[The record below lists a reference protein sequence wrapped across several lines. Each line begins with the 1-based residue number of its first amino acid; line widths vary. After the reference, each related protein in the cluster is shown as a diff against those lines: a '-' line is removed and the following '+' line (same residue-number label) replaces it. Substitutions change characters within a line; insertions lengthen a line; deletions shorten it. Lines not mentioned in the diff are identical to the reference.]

1 MNVNDVE
8 KRNNYCLSINHK
20 HKYKQHTRDNMMRF
34 FSISLSAIAYATK
47 KAMIFQFHLAQF
59 IDIFIIH
66 SARLHDVSIPIR
78 LSRLLD
84 TPPITRL
91 VSMKALLHFEC
102 TLERVHVML
111 LIYLKWTR
119 NRIIRYNHF
128 SFQFE
133 YWSLLLALRSVTLDW
148 IRYILL
154 KFIQCIPLIWWD
166 GFIHEIWKNDIFIRF
181 RWITTLPQNHI
192 QFQTN
197 LFGSTKWTD
206 SIQSN
211 R

>member
-1 MNVNDVE
+1 
-8 KRNNYCLSINHK
+8 
-20 HKYKQHTRDNMMRF
+20 
-34 FSISLSAIAYATK
+34 
-47 KAMIFQFHLAQF
+47 MIFQFHLAQF

-66 SARLHDVSIPIR
+66 SARLYDVSILIR

-102 TLERVHVML
+102 TLERVHIML

-133 YWSLLLALRSVTLDW
+133 HWSLLLALRSVTLDW

-166 GFIHEIWKNDIFIRF
+166 GFIHEIWKKWHFYPLSVEKHITREPQPVPIKSSQIQRSERILYN
-181 RWITTLPQNHI
+181 WI
-192 QFQTN
+192 
-197 LFGSTKWTD
+197 D
-206 SIQSN
+206 